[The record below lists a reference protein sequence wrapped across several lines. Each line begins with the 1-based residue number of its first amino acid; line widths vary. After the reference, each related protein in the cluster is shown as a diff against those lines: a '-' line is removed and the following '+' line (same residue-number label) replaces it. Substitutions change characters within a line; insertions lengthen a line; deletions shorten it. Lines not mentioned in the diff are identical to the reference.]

1 MAVAPFSLAGK
12 TALGTPNP
20 ASYIGCVS
28 GFLRFIGVVN
38 TAIWLGAGIFFA
50 AVVLP
55 AVFSPAMNREV
66 FQQPVDSPFYSYY
79 PGGVAVVLF
88 RRFFVLQYICGFIG
102 LLHLCAEKLYL
113 GRAFPR
119 LGTSIVV
126 GALGLSLVGGIWLQ
140 PRMEK
145 LRNTMYHGQN
155 EDQKEKA
162 RHSFGMWHG
171 ISQFANLIVMAG
183 LLIHI
188 NRVSRPPNETIRYGT
203 FTKFRG

>member
-1 MAVAPFSLAGK
+1 
-12 TALGTPNP
+12 
-20 ASYIGCVS
+20 VS

-38 TAIWLGAGIFFA
+38 TAMWLGAGIFFA

-55 AVFSPAMNREV
+55 AVFSQDMNKEV
-66 FQQPVDSPFYSYY
+66 FHQPADSPFYSFY

-88 RRFFVLQYICGFIG
+88 RRFFVLQYICGFVG

-119 LGTSIVV
+119 LGTSIVA

-145 LRNTMYHGQN
+145 LRQTMYYGQN
-155 EDQKEKA
+155 QEQKEKA

-171 ISQFANLIVMAG
+171 ISQFANLIVLAG

-188 NRVSRPPNETIRYGT
+188 MSVSRPPNETIRYGT

>member
-1 MAVAPFSLAGK
+1 
-12 TALGTPNP
+12 
-20 ASYIGCVS
+20 VS

-55 AVFSPAMNREV
+55 AVFSESMNKEV
-66 FQQPVDSPFYSYY
+66 FQQAANSAFYKYY
-79 PGGVAVVLF
+79 SGGVAMVLF
-88 RRFFVLQYICGFIG
+88 RRFFVLQYICGFVG

-119 LGTSIVV
+119 LGTSIVA
-126 GALGLSLVGGIWLQ
+126 GALGLSLFGGIWLQ

-145 LRNTMYHGQN
+145 LRNTIYHGQN
-155 EDQKEKA
+155 EEQKEMA

-171 ISQFANLIVMAG
+171 ISQTVNIIVFVG

-188 NRVSRPPNETIRYGT
+188 TRVSRPPNDTIRYGT